1 VKCTC
6 YCCHKRRE
14 RKRERKRERE
24 RERKRK
30 ASCIFRTLKTSCLL
44 ELLWSV
50 LMLET

>member
-24 RERKRK
+24 RKRK
-30 ASCIFRTLKTSCLL
+30 ASCIFQTLKTSCLL
-44 ELLWSV
+44 ELLWFV

>member
-24 RERKRK
+24 RERK

>member
-14 RKRERKRERE
+14 RKRERKRE